1 MTSLGTLFSSA
12 DILVV
17 DDNPVNVEL
26 LMDLLEDEGYQ
37 AVEGMTDPL
46 LLESRV
52 QKKRPDLI
60 LLDIRMPSISGLELL
75 ELLNKTWGEQVPA
88 VIVLTA
94 QIDEATRHQALQLGA
109 QDFLTKPFNH
119 IEVLQRIRN
128 TLQLQRLLSERFEKA
143 ALLEHLVVE
152 RTRELSLLSRQD
164 PVTSL
169 PNRSVILETI
179 TQLRIEKRGLL
190 AFFIAL
196 EGLDEIE
203 RLHGY
208 EAMDQTVC
216 ALSTRIQQLV
226 DLPIRIFG
234 VWSTDTW
241 VVVCETTVSEQ
252 QAEIFATR
260 FLDVIQVPLQLQQ
273 LCVYVRARIGVS
285 GSIAE
290 RSPEQI
296 VRMAAVALPEAD
308 SQWQGYDQALES
320 TLWRKNQLSD
330 ALYAAISNSELHLLY
345 QPKVDVR
352 SGQVRGVEALLRWDS
367 PTFGRVSPAE
377 FIPIAEAN
385 CFIITLGQ
393 WVVREAVSAIVRW
406 RAQGA
411 VDEYFSVAV
420 NVAGAQLMQP
430 DFAEWLI
437 DVVQQA
443 GLPAHALEVEV
454 TESDLMQDMQLAM
467 IQLQRLAAVGLRIAI
482 DDFGTGYSSLAYLKV
497 LPVSVLKIDRAF
509 ISEMH
514 VDTQDQ
520 RLTSTVIDMARHFEF
535 LTVAEGVEEPEQF
548 KLLQAMGCDLIQGFL
563 FAPPLKESMMLQLV
577 ASGFADTPAFTGQGH
592 SFK

>member
-1 MTSLGTLFSSA
+1 MTALGALFRTA

-26 LMDLLEDEGYQ
+26 LMDLLEDEGYT
-37 AVEGMTDPL
+37 AIEGMTDPL
-46 LLESRV
+46 LVMSRV

-60 LLDIRMPSISGLELL
+60 LLDIRMPRISGLELL
-75 ELLNKTWGEQVPA
+75 ELLNEKWAEQAPA

-128 TLQLQRLLSERFEKA
+128 TLQMQRLLGERAEKA
-143 ALLEHLVVE
+143 TLLEHLVAE
-152 RTRELSLLSRQD
+152 RTRELSVLSRQD
-164 PVTSL
+164 PVTAL

-179 TQLRIEKRGLL
+179 TQLRDENKDLL
-190 AFFIAL
+190 TFFIAL

-208 EAMDQTVC
+208 ETMDQTVC
-216 ALSTRIQQLV
+216 ALSVRIQQLA
-226 DLPIRIFG
+226 DLPVRIFG

-241 VVVCETTVSEQ
+241 VVLCESAVNEQ
-252 QAEIFATR
+252 EAGRIALR
-260 FLDVIQVPLQLQQ
+260 LLSVIQASLQLQQ
-273 LCVYVRARIGVS
+273 LRLHVRARIGVS
-285 GSIAE
+285 GSMPDC
-290 RSPEQI
+290 SPEQMI
-296 VRMAAVALPEAD
+296 RMAAVALPAVD
-308 SQWQGYDQALES
+308 SHWQGYDQTLES
-320 TLWRKNQLSD
+320 TLWRKSQLSD
-330 ALYAAISNSELHLLY
+330 ALYAAISNNELHLLY

-367 PTFGRVSPAE
+367 PAYGRVSPVE

-385 CFIITLGQ
+385 CFIITIGQ
-393 WVVREAVSAIVRW
+393 WVVREAISALVRW
-406 RAQGA
+406 RAQNA
-411 VDEYFSVAV
+411 VDEYFTVAV

-437 DVVQQA
+437 AVVQES
-443 GLPAHALEVEV
+443 GLPTYALEIEV

-467 IQLQRLAAVGLRIAI
+467 LQLQRLASEGLRISI

-514 VDTQDQ
+514 INTQDQ

-535 LTVAEGVEEPEQF
+535 LTVAEGVEEIEQF

-563 FAPPLKESMMLQLV
+563 FAPPLKENIMLQVV
-577 ASGFADTPAFTGQGH
+577 ASGFADTPAFTG
-592 SFK
+592 

>member
-1 MTSLGTLFSSA
+1 MTALGALFSSA

-37 AVEGMTDPL
+37 IVEGMTDPL
-46 LLESRV
+46 LVEARV

-75 ELLNKTWGEQVPA
+75 ELLNKAWGEQVPA

-119 IEVLQRIRN
+119 VEVLQRIRN
-128 TLQLQRLLSERFEKA
+128 TLQLQRLLSERSEKA
-143 ALLEHLVVE
+143 TLLEHLVVE
-152 RTRELSLLSRQD
+152 RTRELSILSRQD

-208 EAMDQTVC
+208 EAMDQAIC
-216 ALSTRIQQLV
+216 ALSVRVQQLT
-226 DLPIRIFG
+226 DLSIRILG
-234 VWSTDTW
+234 VWSTNKW
-241 VVVCETTVSEQ
+241 VVLCETTVSEQ
-252 QAEIFATR
+252 QAGIFAKR
-260 FLDVIQVPLQLQQ
+260 LLDVIQVPLQLQQ

-308 SQWQGYDQALES
+308 SQWQGYDQALEM

-367 PTFGRVSPAE
+367 AIFGRVSPAE

-406 RAQGA
+406 RAQAA

-437 DVVQQA
+437 NVVQQA

-467 IQLQRLAAVGLRIAI
+467 LQLQTLAAAGISISI

-514 VDTQDQ
+514 VNAQDQ

-563 FAPPLKESMMLQLV
+563 FAPPLNESMMLQLV
-577 ASGFADTPAFTGQGH
+577 ATGFADTPAFTG
-592 SFK
+592 

>member
-1 MTSLGTLFSSA
+1 MTALSALFSTA

-26 LMDLLEDEGYQ
+26 LMDLLGDEGYQ
-37 AVEGMTDPL
+37 TVEGMTDPL
-46 LLESRV
+46 LVESRV

-75 ELLNKTWGEQVPA
+75 ELLNKAWGEHVPA

-94 QIDEATRHQALQLGA
+94 QIDEGTRHQALQLGA

-119 IEVLQRIRN
+119 IEVLQRIHN
-128 TLQLQRLLSERFEKA
+128 TLQLQRLLSERAEKA

-152 RTRELSLLSRQD
+152 RTRELSVLSRQD
-164 PVTSL
+164 PVTAL

-179 TQLRIEKRGLL
+179 TQLRSDKKDLL
-190 AFFIAL
+190 TFFIAL

-208 EAMDQTVC
+208 EVMDQAIC
-216 ALSTRIQQLV
+216 ALSKHVQQLT
-226 DLPIRIFG
+226 DLPIRLLG
-234 VWSTDTW
+234 VWSTDKW
-241 VVVCETTVSEQ
+241 VVLCESMVTDQ
-252 QAEIFATR
+252 HAEKIAQR
-260 FLDVIQVPLQLQQ
+260 LLSVIQKPLQLQQ

-290 RSPEQI
+290 RSPEQM
-296 VRMAAVALPEAD
+296 VRMAAVALPEVD

-330 ALYAAISNSELHLLY
+330 ALYAAISNNELHLLY

-352 SGQVRGVEALLRWDS
+352 TGQVRGVEALLRWDS

-377 FIPIAEAN
+377 FIPIAESN
-385 CFIITLGQ
+385 CFIITIGK
-393 WVVREAVSAIVRW
+393 WVVREAVDAIVRW
-406 RAQGA
+406 RAQQA
-411 VDEYFSVAV
+411 VDEYFTVAV

-437 DVVQQA
+437 SVVRES
-443 GLPAHALEVEV
+443 GLPAHALEIEV

-467 IQLQRLAAVGLRIAI
+467 LQLQSLAAAGICISI

-514 VDTQDQ
+514 VNAQDQ

-535 LTVAEGVEEPEQF
+535 LTVAEGVEEIEQF

-563 FAPPLKESMMLQLV
+563 FAPPLKENMMLQLV
-577 ASGFADTPAFTGQGH
+577 ASGFADTPAFTG
-592 SFK
+592 

>member
-1 MTSLGTLFSSA
+1 MTALGALFSTA

-26 LMDLLEDEGYQ
+26 LMDLLEDEGYT
-37 AVEGMTDPL
+37 AIEGMTDPL
-46 LLESRV
+46 LVMSRV

-60 LLDIRMPSISGLELL
+60 LLDIRMPRISGLELL
-75 ELLNKTWGEQVPA
+75 ELLNEKWAEQAPA

-128 TLQLQRLLSERFEKA
+128 TLQMQRLLGERAEKA
-143 ALLEHLVVE
+143 TLLEHLVAE
-152 RTRELSLLSRQD
+152 RTRELNVLSRQD
-164 PVTSL
+164 PVTAL

-179 TQLRIEKRGLL
+179 TQLRDENKGLL
-190 AFFIAL
+190 TFFIAL

-208 EAMDQTVC
+208 ETMDQTVC
-216 ALSTRIQQLV
+216 ALSVRIQQLA

-241 VVVCETTVSEQ
+241 VVLCESAVNDQEAGRIALRLLS
-252 QAEIFATR
+252 
-260 FLDVIQVPLQLQQ
+260 VIQASLQLQQ
-273 LCVYVRARIGVS
+273 LRLHVRARIGVS
-285 GSIAE
+285 GSMPD
-290 RSPEQI
+290 RSPEQMI
-296 VRMAAVALPEAD
+296 RMAAVALPAVD
-308 SQWQGYDQALES
+308 SHWQGYDQTLES
-320 TLWRKNQLSD
+320 TLWRKSQLSD
-330 ALYAAISNSELHLLY
+330 ALYAAISNNELHLLY

-367 PTFGRVSPAE
+367 PAYGRVSPVE

-385 CFIITLGQ
+385 CFIITIGQ
-393 WVVREAVSAIVRW
+393 WVVREAISALVRW
-406 RAQGA
+406 RAQNA
-411 VDEYFSVAV
+411 VDEYFTVAV

-437 DVVQQA
+437 AVVQES
-443 GLPAHALEVEV
+443 GLPTHALEIEV

-467 IQLQRLAAVGLRIAI
+467 LQLERLASVGLRVSI

-497 LPVSVLKIDRAF
+497 LPVSILKIDRAF

-514 VDTQDQ
+514 INTQDQ

-535 LTVAEGVEEPEQF
+535 LTVAEGVEEIEQF

-563 FAPPLKESMMLQLV
+563 FAPPLKENIMLQLV
-577 ASGFADTPAFTGQGH
+577 ASGFADTPAFTG
-592 SFK
+592 

>member
-1 MTSLGTLFSSA
+1 MTALGALFSSA

-37 AVEGMTDPL
+37 IVEGMTDPL
-46 LLESRV
+46 LVEARV

-75 ELLNKTWGEQVPA
+75 ELLNKAWGEQVPA

-119 IEVLQRIRN
+119 VEVLQRIRN
-128 TLQLQRLLSERFEKA
+128 TLQLQRLLSERSEKA

-152 RTRELSLLSRQD
+152 RTRELSILSRQD

-208 EAMDQTVC
+208 EAMDQAIC
-216 ALSTRIQQLV
+216 ALSVRVQQLT
-226 DLPIRIFG
+226 DLSIRILG
-234 VWSTDTW
+234 VWSTNKW

-252 QAEIFATR
+252 QAEIFAKR
-260 FLDVIQVPLQLQQ
+260 LLDVIQVPLQLQQ

-308 SQWQGYDQALES
+308 SQWQGYDQALEM

-367 PTFGRVSPAE
+367 ALFGRVSPAE

-406 RAQGA
+406 RAQAA

-437 DVVQQA
+437 NVVQQA

-467 IQLQRLAAVGLRIAI
+467 LQLQTLAAAGISISI

-514 VDTQDQ
+514 VNAQDQ

-563 FAPPLKESMMLQLV
+563 FAPPLNESMMLQLV
-577 ASGFADTPAFTGQGH
+577 ASGFADTPAFTG
-592 SFK
+592 